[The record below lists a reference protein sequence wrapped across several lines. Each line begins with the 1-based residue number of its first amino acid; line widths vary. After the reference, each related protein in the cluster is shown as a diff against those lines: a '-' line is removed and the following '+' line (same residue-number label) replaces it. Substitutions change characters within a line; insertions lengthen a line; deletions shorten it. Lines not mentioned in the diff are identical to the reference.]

1 MHYKLNNGFGELI
14 DSSQG
19 GLALVYMHNTNAIL
33 PSLEREL
40 TGKRESDVFDLVIYP
55 EDAYGYA
62 DEKLI
67 QEMPRTMF
75 AELGEL
81 SVGMRINIKGQDGES
96 QLVTITQLD
105 DENVVVDGNHPLA
118 GQVLHFEVGIVS
130 VREPTEE
137 ELAQGY
143 ATGSG
148 AGAGPSPLGTA

>member
-40 TGKRESDVFDLVIYP
+40 TGKQESDIFDLVIYP
-55 EDAYGYA
+55 EDGYGYA
-62 DEKLI
+62 DENLN
-67 QEMPRTMF
+67 QEMPRAMF

-81 SVGMRINIKGQDGES
+81 SVGMRVNIKGNDNTS
-96 QLVTITQLD
+96 QLVTITQI
-105 DENVVVDGNHPLA
+105 DEETVVVDGNHPLA

-137 ELAQGY
+137 ELAQGF
-143 ATGSG
+143 ASG
-148 AGAGPSPLGTA
+148 GGANSDASPIGNA